1 MMEIYTFSIYDDAC
15 SGGQMDVFIHFTIC
29 FVHLL
34 GAHDGNMYI
43 LHIQWRILG
52 RAHGR
57 FYSFYNMFC
66 SFARGA

>member
-43 LHIQWRILG
+43 LHIQ
-52 RAHGR
+52 
-57 FYSFYNMFC
+57 
-66 SFARGA
+66 